1 MLKYMDAIAVVAI
14 VMQVVTIHTAS
25 LCVSRIM
32 MGFFCGITS
41 GLVPSYIVSMSPSFT
56 SGILGSYNQIA
67 MAIGMSFA
75 YYMGQFLDNNQ
86 FSEQAALKIFISI
99 PLVCLFVHLVLLF
112 LFPFDTLERH
122 FLKR

>member
-1 MLKYMDAIAVVAI
+1 MDAIAVVAI